1 MKKLI
6 PFAALALLALS
17 CGKTTLETEQPVKQ
31 DEPGY
36 WECIPY
42 EGIEATI
49 PGSHS
54 VVADV
59 VPSTKSQLALNGEGT
74 FASVSWTAGDAFR
87 MIAMKGETA
96 TTYTHTSY
104 TTATGG
110 SSATFTSGGTFSSDY
125 TVFNCVYPSES
136 FLGFTHKNG
145 KIVLGVEI
153 PRVQTATAGS
163 VAEEANV
170 SYASAASQDDPEIHF
185 KNLAAVLKFRL
196 SGDVVSQV
204 KKVTLNAGSS
214 TVSGGVLFYADATD
228 PSIIDGLHFTGKTP
242 LYSDVSLAGDFAV
255 DTDYYMVVAPCAL
268 ENFSMT
274 FTNADGSQ
282 FTRKFSVKQIVLNRS
297 RITDFGTIALGDA
310 FDNSS
315 SVASLYIEHK
325 NTPNDQYAVIT
336 VIPDGYT
343 AGDLGQYEDDAKAAI
358 EALFSVEPYKSY
370 RDYFNVWIMK
380 VASNESGARIYDG
393 TAEEQ
398 NKDCFFQSTWERED
412 YDHMSANADRIT
424 SFVKTFCPDLAD
436 GSRSINNVPI
446 LMLINDGRYGGIAHM
461 YGSGFTYC
469 MAPKTSGKLSW
480 SYHATEA
487 ASVTAAPGNTRTVTS
502 AEKDEMGR
510 NSNGDWRNVV
520 VHEFGGH
527 SFGRLADEYWYD
539 SYKDAV
545 TAIEQHSWAVPMALN
560 ISASSDA
567 SQTPWAELFD
577 TDIQTKMAVKSP
589 LYAQRISV
597 FQGGHVSMFNR
608 WRSEK
613 ISCMIDNRFYFST
626 WQRYLIVNRIMA
638 LAGLPAVS
646 VSDFLDNDK
655 PEDPLRDGV
664 GSPVM
669 LPDGVTYPEG
679 RPVPM
684 LPPPVLHM
692 DE

>member
-6 PFAALALLALS
+6 PFAAFALLALS

-31 DEPGY
+31 YEPGY
-36 WECIPY
+36 WECIPC
-42 EGIEATI
+42 EGIEATL

-87 MIAMKGETA
+87 MVGAESETA
-96 TTYTHTSY
+96 TSY
-104 TTATGG
+104 YQTAFTTTTGG
-110 SSATFTSGGTFSSDY
+110 SSATFTATQSFPSSC

-136 FLGFTHKNG
+136 FLGLTHKND
-145 KIVLGVEI
+145 KIVMGVEI

-170 SYASAASQDDPEIHF
+170 SYASAASQDDPELHF

-196 SGDVVSQV
+196 SGSVVSQV
-204 KKVTLNAGSS
+204 KKVTLNTGSCNA
-214 TVSGGVLFYADATD
+214 SGGILFEVDGGET
-228 PSIIDGLHFTGKTP
+228 SIIDGLYFTKSP

-282 FTRKFSVKQIVLNRS
+282 STKKFSVKQVVLNRS

-325 NTPNDQYAVIT
+325 DTPNDQYAVIT

-343 AGDLGQYEDDAKAAI
+343 AGDLGKYEDDAKAAI
-358 EALFSVEPYKSY
+358 DALFSVEPYKSY

-469 MAPKTSGKLSW
+469 MVPKTDKKLSW
-480 SYHATEA
+480 S
-487 ASVTAAPGNTRTVTS
+487 
-502 AEKDEMGR
+502 
-510 NSNGDWRNVV
+510 
-520 VHEFGGH
+520 
-527 SFGRLADEYWYD
+527 
-539 SYKDAV
+539 
-545 TAIEQHSWAVPMALN
+545 
-560 ISASSDA
+560 
-567 SQTPWAELFD
+567 
-577 TDIQTKMAVKSP
+577 
-589 LYAQRISV
+589 
-597 FQGGHVSMFNR
+597 
-608 WRSEK
+608 
-613 ISCMIDNRFYFST
+613 
-626 WQRYLIVNRIMA
+626 
-638 LAGLPAVS
+638 
-646 VSDFLDNDK
+646 
-655 PEDPLRDGV
+655 
-664 GSPVM
+664 
-669 LPDGVTYPEG
+669 
-679 RPVPM
+679 
-684 LPPPVLHM
+684 
-692 DE
+692 

>member
-31 DEPGY
+31 QELGY
-36 WECIPY
+36 WECIPG
-42 EGIEATI
+42 EEIESTI

-54 VVADV
+54 VVAEV
-59 VPSTKSQLALNGEGT
+59 VPSTKSQLAMNGEGT
-74 FASVSWTAGDAFR
+74 FASVSWTAGDSFR
-87 MIAMKGETA
+87 MIGMESESA
-96 TTYTHTSY
+96 TSSSSVVY
-104 TTATGG
+104 TTASGG
-110 SSATFTSGGTFSSDY
+110 SSATFTASKSFSS
-125 TVFNCVYPSES
+125 TCTFFNCVYPSAS
-136 FLGFTHKNG
+136 YQGFTHRSG
-145 KIVLGVEI
+145 KLVLGVEI

-163 VAEEANV
+163 VAEGANV
-170 SYASAASQDDPEIHF
+170 AYASASSPDDPDLHF
-185 KNLAAVLKFRL
+185 KNIAAVIKFRL
-196 SGDVVSQV
+196 SGSVVSQV
-204 KKVTLNAGSS
+204 KKVTLNTGSCH
-214 TVSGGVLFYADATD
+214 VSGGVIFGFDGGE
-228 PSIIDGLHFTGKTP
+228 PSIIDGLYFTSKTP
-242 LYSDVSLAGDFAV
+242 LYSDVSLAGDFAA

-282 FTRKFSVKQIVLNRS
+282 ATKKFSVKQIVLNRS
-297 RITDFGTIALGDA
+297 RITDFGTIDLGSA
-310 FDNSS
+310 FDDPS
-315 SVASLYIEHK
+315 SVAWLYKEHES
-325 NTPNDQYAVIT
+325 TPDDKYAVIA

-343 AGDLGQYEDDAKAAI
+343 AGELDQYKADAQAAI
-358 EALFSVEPYKSY
+358 QALFSVEPYNAY
-370 RDYFNVWIMK
+370 NNYFNVWIMT
-380 VASNESGARIYDG
+380 VASNASGARIYDG
-393 TAEEQ
+393 TPEEQ
-398 NKDCFFQSTWERED
+398 NKDCYFQSTWERED
-412 YDHMSANADRIT
+412 YDHMFANEDRIKA
-424 SFVKTFCPDLAD
+424 FVKTFCPDLAD
-436 GSRSINNVPI
+436 GSRSINEVPI
-446 LMLINDGRYGGIAHM
+446 LMVINDTRYGGIAHM
-461 YGSGFTYC
+461 NSLGFTYC
-469 MAPKTSGKLSW
+469 MVPKTPGKLSW
-480 SYHATEA
+480 SYHGTEA

-527 SFGRLADEYWYD
+527 SFGRLADEYWYN

-567 SQTPWAELFD
+567 SETPWTELFD
-577 TDIQTKMAVKSP
+577 SAIQTKMAKNP

-597 FQGGHVSMFNR
+597 FQGGQVSMFNR

-626 WQRYLIVNRIMA
+626 WQRYLIVNRIMS

-646 VSDFLDNDK
+646 VSDFLDKDV
-655 PEDPLRDGV
+655 PTDPLRDGV

-669 LPDGVTYPEG
+669 LPEGVTYPEG

-684 LPPPVLHM
+684 LPPPVFHVV
-692 DE
+692 D